1 MTSTHEHP
9 ACAAFTRSMAE
20 RATEPLDPELQPYFE
35 ENCLPTNGGLRLP
48 ALRHPLVYSVP
59 HLPGMHW
66 LANDQLRQ
74 KRVQCEQAIAKA
86 DWDAFVLLHER
97 PYRPDALLQAVDEL
111 AAEPL
116 APVDFWHLVA
126 WVWRDSENIHQ
137 NLSKW
142 RGLWTR
148 PGYRTSRSRFA
159 MTPQEQAALTAMPEE
174 LRVYRGQSARHLPG
188 MSWTADRDLA
198 RWFAVRLRPEEPTVL
213 SGRVRRDNVLAY
225 LTGRNENELVLLP
238 EHVELDVPVA
248 PTASAGD

>member
-1 MTSTHEHP
+1 VQESFEST
-9 ACAAFTRSMAE
+9 AGAAFTRSMAE
-20 RATEPLDPELQPYFE
+20 RAAEPLDPELYPYFE
-35 ENCLPTNGGLRLP
+35 ENCLGDGGALSLP

-74 KRVQCEQAIAKA
+74 KRASCREAIARR
-86 DWDAFVLLHER
+86 DWEAYVLLHER
-97 PYRPDALLQAVDEL
+97 PYRPDALRLVVNVL
-111 AAEPL
+111 AGQPL
-116 APVDFWHLVA
+116 APVDYWHLVT
-126 WVWRDSENIHQ
+126 WTWRDSENIHQ
-137 NLSKW
+137 NRRQW
-142 RGLWTR
+142 RRLWLRSNYRASR
-148 PGYRTSRSRFA
+148 PLFA
-159 MTPQEQAALTAMPEE
+159 MNPQERAALAEMPEE

-248 PTASAGD
+248 LTASAGD